1 MQTAPVVQGP
11 DGKMQLRSIKE
22 LEEKTPPLERAAD
35 GICKLG
41 QRLRAPIGNWRQTRP
56 VVQGPDG
63 KLKLRI
69 IKKLKEKTPLLERAA
84 DGICKLGQQLRAPMG
99 N

>member
-1 MQTAPVVQGP
+1 MGN
-11 DGKMQLRSIKE
+11 
-22 LEEKTPPLERAAD
+22 AAD
-35 GICKLG
+35 DICKLG
-41 QRLRAPIGNWRQTRP
+41 QQLRAPIENWRQTRP

-63 KLKLRI
+63 KLELRI
-69 IKKLKEKTPLLERAA
+69 IKESEEKTPPLERVA